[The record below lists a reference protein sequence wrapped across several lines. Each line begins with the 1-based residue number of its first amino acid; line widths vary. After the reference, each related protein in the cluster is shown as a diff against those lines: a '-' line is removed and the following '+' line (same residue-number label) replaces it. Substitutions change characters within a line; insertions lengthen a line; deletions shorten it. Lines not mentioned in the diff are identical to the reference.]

1 MPIRPSIRRT
11 ALALAFPALA
21 GCATVPRPAL
31 PPEDVS
37 ALSRRAPDLRLEAR
51 DLQQLQ
57 AAPYAGPYEVLALSG
72 GGPDGAFGVGFLT
85 GLQQSGRLPEFA
97 VITGVSTGALMA
109 PFLFA
114 GPEGLTTL
122 KAFYTAP
129 DVEQLVGKRS
139 ILRYLRRPG
148 FVSSKPLNAR
158 IEAAVDMP
166 LMAVVAREHQRG
178 RRLFVATVNL
188 DSQRLVQWDM
198 GAIALKGT
206 PAALNLFRQ
215 VLLAAISIPL
225 AMDPVAI
232 NVGGAGPSAMES
244 HVDASLVAPFH
255 LAPELLPVDGCSA
268 ARPCRVSVILHN
280 KLVPE
285 PRTVPWRVGAVA
297 ARTVETV
304 VKSQLSVRLR
314 EAQALLSARGATFRM
329 SFIDVPFPAVSA
341 MHFDPDYMGRLYEIG
356 LRRGHQEQPWSD
368 MQ

>member
-1 MPIRPSIRRT
+1 MSVWRCIRRT
-11 ALALAFPALA
+11 GLALALPTLA
-21 GCATVPRPAL
+21 ACATMPRPAL
-31 PPEDVS
+31 APEDVS
-37 ALSRRAPDLRLEAR
+37 TLSRRAPDLRLEAT

-57 AAPYAGPYEVLALSG
+57 PAPLAGSYEVLALSG

-114 GPEGLTTL
+114 GPEGLATL

-139 ILRYLRRPG
+139 ILRFLRRLG

-198 GAIALKGT
+198 GAIALRGT
-206 PAALNLFRQ
+206 PAALTLFRQ

-232 NVGGAGPSAMES
+232 NVGGAAPSGTES

-255 LAPELLPVDGCSA
+255 LAPELLPADGCNA

-285 PRTVPWRVGAVA
+285 PRAVPWRVGAVA

-314 EAQALLSARGATFRM
+314 EAQALSSARGAAFQM

-356 LRRGHQEQPWSD
+356 LRRGHQERPWSD
-368 MQ
+368 MR